1 MNMVINNVNAE
12 SFESTLISVETNRH
26 ETTMLI
32 DSGSVASIIDYDFFK
47 EIRAKENKIESSSVK
62 LLGNN
67 STQLEVVGGKNYAN

>member
-12 SFESTLISVETNRH
+12 AFESTLIPEKTNKH

-32 DSGSVASIIDYDFFK
+32 DSESAASIIDYDFFK
-47 EIRAKENKIESSSVK
+47 EIRAKENKIESSLVK

>member
-12 SFESTLISVETNRH
+12 SFESTLIPVKTNRH

-47 EIRAKENKIESSSVK
+47 EIRAKENKIESSLVK

>member
-12 SFESTLISVETNRH
+12 SFESTLIPVKTNRY

-32 DSGSVASIIDYDFFK
+32 DSGSVASIIDYDFLK

>member
-12 SFESTLISVETNRH
+12 SFESTLIPVKTNRH
-26 ETTMLI
+26 KTTMLI
-32 DSGSVASIIDYDFFK
+32 DSGSVARIIDYDFFK

-67 STQLEVVGGKNYAN
+67 STQLEVVGGRNYAN